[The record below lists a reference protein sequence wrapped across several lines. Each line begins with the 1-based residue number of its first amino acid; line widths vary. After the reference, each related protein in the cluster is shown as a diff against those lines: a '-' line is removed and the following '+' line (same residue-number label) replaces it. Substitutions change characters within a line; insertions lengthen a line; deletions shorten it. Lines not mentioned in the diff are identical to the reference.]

1 MALRSVVVE
10 APASPPAPRK
20 TVVVRT
26 GAPAPK
32 GRVLDIVIGVLG
44 ALLLIAAIALAQ
56 VLPDKTYL
64 NPQFRLTLDPVI
76 MEYPGSA
83 FTPDPLSETGE
94 KTWDFA
100 YPVDQ
105 DNIMSVS
112 LILGFTDD
120 ASFSLPDRFDIDLIA
135 PNGTQMGHVEMENP
149 PPHGGDPTAPPTFS
163 NAELNAQFP
172 TAPAYSEQIVTG
184 LSPTETPE
192 QVLARLAPQYH
203 VKTNGTWIVRVTLV
217 AAGDCPA
224 PEEQSYTT
232 QSRDCRFGPPSGV
245 EGNPTASPDGA
256 DPGNDFLVASFKYT
270 YFTPAIKELS

>member
-32 GRVLDIVIGVLG
+32 GRILDIVIGVIG
-44 ALLLIAAIALAQ
+44 VLLLVGAVALAEI
-56 VLPDKTYL
+56 LPDKTYL
-64 NPQFRLTLDPVI
+64 NPQFRLTLEPTILEWDR
-76 MEYPGSA
+76 GSVDGDL
-83 FTPDPLSETGE
+83 FETGPQSI
-94 KTWDFA
+94 DFPFELA
-100 YPVDQ
+100 E
-105 DNIMSVS
+105 DNIISVS

-135 PNGTQMGHVEMENP
+135 PNGTQMGHVELEN
-149 PPHGGDPTAPPTFS
+149 APPRAGSGPADPPSFS
-163 NAELNAQFP
+163 TAELNAQFP

-192 QVLARLAPQYH
+192 QVLARLEPDYH
-203 VKTNGTWIVRVTLV
+203 VNTNGTWIVRVTLV
-217 AAGDCPA
+217 AAGDCPS
-224 PEEQSYTT
+224 PGEGYTT
-232 QSRDCRFGPPSGV
+232 QDRDCRLGPPSGV
-245 EGNPTASPDGA
+245 EGDPTASPDGV
-256 DPGNDFLVASFKYT
+256 DPGNNFLVSSFKYT